1 MSKFEVALSTNN
13 AAFADDDLGYELARI
28 LREVADKV
36 EGGAIVGPGSVIR
49 LFDYNGNR
57 VGFAALSD
65 DDLEIN
71 PSLSALL

>member
-28 LREVADKV
+28 LRELADRI
-36 EGGAIVGPGSVIR
+36 EDGGIAGAGSVIR
-49 LFDYNGNR
+49 LRDINGNR

-65 DDLEIN
+65 DDLKEKV
-71 PSLSALL
+71 